1 MMFKKISKKY
11 TLLVFLNN
19 FIILCFK
26 NISFLNFKQ
35 LNYLQNIPYFGNS
48 VLSQKKM
55 KNNNQRNNR

>member
-1 MMFKKISKKY
+1 MFKKISKKY
-11 TLLVFLNN
+11 TLLVLLNN